1 MANKKQGIT
10 EKSQRQQDA
19 SEEVWQRGRVRRTRT
34 GGKETGS
41 EKEVIKD
48 QRERGEKDVMNIP
61 GYSHGGKVSYISIRA
76 AQWRMVPELL
86 DCLQHSFRFV
96 RPGERA
102 HQRPLLT
109 ELAYFQ
115 FSAQLT

>member
-10 EKSQRQQDA
+10 EKSKRQQDA
-19 SEEVWQRGRVRRTRT
+19 SEEVWQRGRGRRTRT

-61 GYSHGGKVSYISIRA
+61 GYSHGG
-76 AQWRMVPELL
+76 M
-86 DCLQHSFRFV
+86 
-96 RPGERA
+96 
-102 HQRPLLT
+102 
-109 ELAYFQ
+109 AYFQ